1 MLTICL
7 WVLAIILVFGIIRI
21 IFRPFNGVGDM
32 FLDIFFLDVLGDL
45 LDHVIDALGDSDW
58 S

>member
-7 WVLAIILVFGIIRI
+7 WVLAVVLVFGIIRI
-21 IFRPFNGVGDM
+21 IFKPFNGFGDM

-45 LDHVIDALGDSDW
+45 LGHVIDALGDSDW